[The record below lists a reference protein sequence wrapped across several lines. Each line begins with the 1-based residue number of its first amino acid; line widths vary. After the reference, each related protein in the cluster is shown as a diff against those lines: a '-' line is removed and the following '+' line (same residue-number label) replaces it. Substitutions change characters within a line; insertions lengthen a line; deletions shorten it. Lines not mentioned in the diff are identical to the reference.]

1 MSEFSASHFILD
13 FAEEADELLGRLG
26 RHLLELG
33 SPEAGAPREAR
44 LAEML
49 RELHTL
55 KGLCGMVGL
64 EGSARLAHLLESA
77 LGKVRQGRLQVTPPT
92 LDLLLAANRKLT
104 EAVVASSTGS
114 PEPESADLAV
124 SLEGLLGEGQD
135 SALPTE
141 VLQHLAP
148 SDLAA
153 LAEART
159 AGRAVGLGWFVPSP
173 QVIEVGWNV
182 SRVRA
187 HLEAWGQVLKA
198 VPLVSGSSV
207 RFAFV
212 MVHPPGTAPELCPG
226 LEWSG
231 AVQSSR
237 APAAAPPPPAP
248 AEPEE
253 AQVRQPTPTVRVE
266 VSRLDDIMQ
275 LVGDLIVSRWTLQ
288 AALQGGARDVLT
300 RMERQLRDLRRA
312 VTRARMVPLGETFQ
326 RMPLVVRELA
336 RASGREVQVTTSG
349 EETQID
355 KVLVERLM
363 DPLLHL
369 VRNALAHGL
378 ESPSERLAAGKPA
391 VGRLTLAAQ
400 PDGDAI
406 VITVKDDGRGLDLA
420 RIARR
425 AGLSTPPTVDEA
437 LDLIT
442 RPGFST
448 RTEAGLDAGRGVGL
462 DVVRRSLTEIGATL
476 SLASQ
481 TGRGCT
487 FILRVPLT
495 LAIIDAFLLSVGA
508 ERYAVPRD
516 AIQEVLDA
524 TEAEFLATPRGELLA
539 WRGATLPVV
548 RLDRLLDTPGG
559 TAEGLVGLV
568 HVNGNRRVVFLAHR
582 ILGLREVVVRPLAD
596 PLLSRPWLTGAT
608 ELGDGGIALILD
620 LPHLTALAASRRSA
634 VPA

>member
-33 SPEAGAPREAR
+33 SPEAGVPREAR
-44 LAEML
+44 LSEML

-77 LGKVRQGRLQVTPPT
+77 LGKVRLGRLEVTPPT

-104 EAVVASSTGS
+104 EAVVASSAGA
-114 PEPESADLAV
+114 PEPDSAALAG
-124 SLEGLLGEGQD
+124 SLEALLGEGQD
-135 SALPTE
+135 PAALPTE
-141 VLQHLAP
+141 VLQHLGP
-148 SDLAA
+148 SDQAA
-153 LAEART
+153 LAEARA
-159 AGRAVGLGWFVPSP
+159 AGRAVGLAWFVPSP
-173 QVIEVGWNV
+173 QVIEAGWNV

-187 HLEAWGQVLKA
+187 HLEAWGQLLKA
-198 VPLVSGSSV
+198 VPLVSGASV

-212 MVHPPGTAPELCPG
+212 VAHTPGTSPEKCPG

-231 AVQSSR
+231 TLES
-237 APAAAPPPPAP
+237 PPPAP
-248 AEPEE
+248 SPPPAEPPESP
-253 AQVRQPTPTVRVE
+253 VRQLAPTVRVE

-288 AALQGGARDVLT
+288 AALPGSARDVLA
-300 RMERQLRDLRRA
+300 RMDRQLRDLRRA

-336 RASGREVQVTTSG
+336 RATGREVQLSTSG

-406 VITVKDDGRGLDLA
+406 VITVKDDGRGLDLTK
-420 RIARR
+420 IGRR
-425 AGLSTPPTVDEA
+425 AGLSGAPTVSEA
-437 LDLIT
+437 LDIIT

-481 TGRGCT
+481 AGRGCT

-495 LAIIDAFLLSVGA
+495 LAIIDAFLLSVGP

-516 AIQEVLDA
+516 AVQEVLDA
-524 TEAEFLATPRGELLA
+524 TEAELMATPRGELLA

-548 RLDRLLDTPGG
+548 RLNRLLDTPGDS
-559 TAEGLVGLV
+559 EGLVGLV
-568 HVNGNRRVVFLAHR
+568 HVHGSRRVVFLANR
-582 ILGLREVVVRPLAD
+582 IFGLREVVVRPLAD
-596 PLLSRPWLTGAT
+596 PLLARPWLTGAT

-620 LPHLTALAASRRSA
+620 LPHLTALAASRRQP